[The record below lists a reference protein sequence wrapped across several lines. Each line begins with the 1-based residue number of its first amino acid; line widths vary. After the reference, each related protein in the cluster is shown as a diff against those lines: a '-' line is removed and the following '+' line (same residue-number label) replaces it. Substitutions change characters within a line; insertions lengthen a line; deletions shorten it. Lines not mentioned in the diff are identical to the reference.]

1 MFLQPVLV
9 LDVDVAKHRDDAPA
23 GRVEERAQRVDQ
35 QGLAVP
41 ELEWGHEVE
50 RDVDD
55 GEDEVKQEVG
65 EEQGVDG
72 MADLDAL
79 VHSTDSETKKCA
91 VHNVKNDG
99 NRCQIVKFCKKYQFS
114 QKSNF
119 LPDFLLQKSPLK
131 IRTV

>member
-50 RDVDD
+50 GDVDD
-55 GEDEVKQEVG
+55 GEDEGKQEVG

-99 NRCQIVKFCKKYQFS
+99 NRCQIVKF
-114 QKSNF
+114 
-119 LPDFLLQKSPLK
+119 
-131 IRTV
+131 